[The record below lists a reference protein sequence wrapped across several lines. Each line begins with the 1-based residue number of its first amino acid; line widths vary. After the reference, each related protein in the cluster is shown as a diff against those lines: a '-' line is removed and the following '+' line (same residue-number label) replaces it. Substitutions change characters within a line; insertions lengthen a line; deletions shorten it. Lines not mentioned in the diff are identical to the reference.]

1 MDKPVWIQNAAQLI
15 TLKHESKG
23 PRTKEA
29 MSVLSII
36 EGGSVWIENGVIQ
49 MVGTMQQLIPYCT
62 PRAAEAIVVDAT
74 GKIVTPGLIDSHTHI
89 VHGGSREYEF
99 EQRIQGKSY
108 MDILNDGG
116 GILATARKTRELSE
130 EHIYNATAQ
139 RLDSFLKHGVT
150 TIESKSGY
158 GLELEME
165 LKQLHI
171 MQRLNDN
178 HPIEIVPT
186 FMGAHAIPERYKDNP
201 EGYVDEIIDVM
212 LPRVA
217 EEGLAKFCDVFC
229 EESVFTPAQ
238 AERILEAA
246 KSYGMIPKIHA
257 DEMVLSHGAIV
268 AAKVGAISA
277 EHLLKTD
284 DAGIQALADAGV
296 IACLLPAA
304 ALCLQEPP
312 ARARAMID
320 AGVPIAISTE
330 CNPGSSPTTSMP
342 LVMNLACVMMR
353 MSPAEAI
360 CAATYNA
367 ACAIGMEEKVGSIE
381 VGKQADIVIW
391 NVRNYQKLHYIFGVN
406 HVNEVWKKGVR
417 VVG

>member
-1 MDKPVWIQNAAQLI
+1 
-15 TLKHESKG
+15 
-23 PRTKEA
+23 
-29 MSVLSII
+29 
-36 EGGSVWIENGVIQ
+36 
-49 MVGTMQQLIPYCT
+49 
-62 PRAAEAIVVDAT
+62 
-74 GKIVTPGLIDSHTHI
+74 
-89 VHGGSREYEF
+89 
-99 EQRIQGKSY
+99 
-108 MDILNDGG
+108 
-116 GILATARKTRELSE
+116 
-130 EHIYNATAQ
+130 
-139 RLDSFLKHGVT
+139 
-150 TIESKSGY
+150 
-158 GLELEME
+158 
-165 LKQLHI
+165 
-171 MQRLNDN
+171 
-178 HPIEIVPT
+178 
-186 FMGAHAIPERYKDNP
+186 
-201 EGYVDEIIDVM
+201 
-212 LPRVA
+212 
-217 EEGLAKFCDVFC
+217 
-229 EESVFTPAQ
+229 
-238 AERILEAA
+238 
-246 KSYGMIPKIHA
+246 
-257 DEMVLSHGAIV
+257 MVLSHGAIV

-284 DAGIQALADAGV
+284 DAGIQALAEAGV